1 MPHSPRKPVGCAQCW
16 PESAEAAWK
25 FRQQLVCER
34 TLVDE
39 SHFSL
44 AVQKLALALA
54 LALAGRGGAT
64 TMQSRFVPSSPAD
77 GFDFNAIIDNNEVI
91 LTERN
96 HHGGVDHSQCR

>member
-1 MPHSPRKPVGCAQCW
+1 MPRSPREPVGCAQCW

-54 LALAGRGGAT
+54 LAGRCNDDAVPLRPI
-64 TMQSRFVPSSPAD
+64 QSSR
-77 GFDFNAIIDNNEVI
+77 
-91 LTERN
+91 
-96 HHGGVDHSQCR
+96 